1 MNRTKLK
8 FFKETLNEKNAAKAK
23 DAEIISVFVDSNINQ
38 RLIDKLPKLKF
49 IATRSTGFDH
59 IDIAYCKKKG
69 IIVSNVPTYGEN
81 TVAEHAFALILTLS
95 RKLYPSIERTHEQHS
110 FETDHSLMG
119 FDLKGKTLG
128 VIGCGHIGKHVVRIG
143 TGFEMNVLVF
153 EPHPD
158 KKLAKRFG
166 FKYTNIN
173 NLLKKS
179 DIITLH
185 VPYNNKTHHLINEK
199 AIKKMKHGVIIIN
212 TSRGSVVDTNSLVE
226 GLKNKK
232 IAGAGLDV
240 IEEEDCI
247 KEERELLKENLERA
261 CNLKTLLENHI
272 LMEMD
277 NVIIT
282 PHNAFNSK
290 EALQR
295 ILNITLENII
305 AFAKKKPLNKV

>member
-1 MNRTKLK
+1 
-8 FFKETLNEKNAAKAK
+8 
-23 DAEIISVFVDSNINQ
+23 
-38 RLIDKLPKLKF
+38 
-49 IATRSTGFDH
+49 
-59 IDIAYCKKKG
+59 
-69 IIVSNVPTYGEN
+69 
-81 TVAEHAFALILTLS
+81 
-95 RKLYPSIERTHEQHS
+95 
-110 FETDHSLMG
+110 MG
-119 FDLKGKTLG
+119 FDLKGKILG

-143 TGFEMNVLVF
+143 LGFEMNVLVF